1 MPPPEEVCQDLSAA
15 GHALYLPN
23 RVEPPKSWL
32 LLDLPSILHDVY
44 GTLFSQSKDLIN
56 EFGLL
61 HCDHLAEF
69 FPDQDLEMVQQL
81 LISLEFCL
89 PVDPLVL
96 KVELSKL
103 TQSKETSKWLFFP
116 ALMSAK
122 TPQTPLE
129 CLSQQSA
136 RYLCWQLRTSKKRSI
151 SARLFQTILLRLAAH
166 FVVKLHN
173 EEGVQHLVDILSTVL
188 RLSPK
193 LAAGAY
199 IVHPP
204 KIATSPGI
212 ITAPP
217 PKELFPVD
225 GIRSSNRDSFSL
237 SLKDS
242 NTNHSTR
249 AAIFDLFGGCNP
261 TLDDTERISWSQ
273 PEPKQSQSP
282 LGASL
287 PAPSQP
293 EPSQTQLP
301 TGPSQPEPNQTQ
313 SPPGPSQPEPSQ
325 TQLPNRPSQPEP
337 NQTQLPTRPSQ
348 PEPSQAQV
356 PSGPSQTQSPLGPS
370 QPEPS
375 QTQLTTRP
383 SQPEPNQANVLSQIV
398 YSECL
403 LSCFSSPHLHFMCI
417 CIQFHFNLFPEHH
430 ACRSLK

>member
-1 MPPPEEVCQDLSAA
+1 M
-15 GHALYLPN
+15 
-23 RVEPPKSWL
+23 
-32 LLDLPSILHDVY
+32 
-44 GTLFSQSKDLIN
+44 
-56 EFGLL
+56 
-61 HCDHLAEF
+61 
-69 FPDQDLEMVQQL
+69 
-81 LISLEFCL
+81 
-89 PVDPLVL
+89 DPLVL

-103 TQSKETSKWLFFP
+103 TQSEETSKWLFFP

-249 AAIFDLFGGCNP
+249 AAIFDLFGGCTP

-273 PEPKQSQSP
+273 PEPNQSQSP

-325 TQLPNRPSQPEP
+325 TQLPNRPIQPEP

-356 PSGPSQTQSPLGPS
+356 PSGPSQTQSPPRPSQPEPSQTQLPTRPSQPEPNQTQLPTGPSQPGQSQTQSPLGPS

-383 SQPEPNQANVLSQIV
+383 SQPEPNQANVLSQTV